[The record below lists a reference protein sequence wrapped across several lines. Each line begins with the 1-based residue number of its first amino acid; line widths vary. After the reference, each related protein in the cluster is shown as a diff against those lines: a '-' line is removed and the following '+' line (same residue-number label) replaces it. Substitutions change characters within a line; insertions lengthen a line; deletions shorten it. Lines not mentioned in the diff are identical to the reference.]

1 MNADFFFPD
10 QVVLED
16 KSFTDLSER
25 AKYLLH
31 ADGRSIWFDKS
42 FCLMVFSDGKCG
54 VNAEHSWADA
64 PVLGH
69 MLEYAVTY
77 E

>member
-1 MNADFFFPD
+1 M
-10 QVVLED
+10 VLED
-16 KSFTDLSER
+16 KSFPDISER

-31 ADGRSIWFDKS
+31 GDGKSFWFDKS
-42 FCLMVFSDGKCG
+42 FCLIVFDDGKCG

-64 PVLGH
+64 PIIGH
-69 MLEYAVTY
+69 MFEYALTH

>member
-1 MNADFFFPD
+1 MLGSHSVQ
-10 QVVLED
+10 QVTLED
-16 KSFTDLSER
+16 KSFVDLKDR

-31 ADGRSIWFDKS
+31 GDGCSFWFDKS
-42 FCLMVFSDGKCG
+42 FCLMVFEDGKCG

-64 PVLGH
+64 PTIGH
-69 MLEYAVTY
+69 MLEYAFTY